1 MNAKDFLALAEALV
15 KTTSSEPSK
24 LRTATSRA
32 YYAAYNVCVKALLD
46 LGFSNLKSSN
56 GHEDV
61 IRYLSS
67 SKDDELQK
75 MSGHLASLRS
85 QRNKADYDL
94 KDPTAEKENN
104 VKLHVAQARIVINTV
119 ERCCQ
124 GPNKESIIQAMKVY
138 DDIKSGRMQSK

>member
-1 MNAKDFLALAEALV
+1 VNAKDFLALAEALV

-46 LGFSNLKSSN
+46 LGFRNLKSSN
-56 GHEDV
+56 GHENV
-61 IRYLSS
+61 IRYLSN

-75 MSGHLASLRS
+75 MSGYLASLRS

-94 KDPTAEKENN
+94 NDATAEKENN
-104 VKLHVAQARIVINTV
+104 VTLHVAQARIVINTV
-119 ERCCQ
+119 ERRCK
-124 GPNKESIIQAMKVY
+124 GPNKASIIQAMKVY
-138 DDIKSGRMQSK
+138 DNIKKGRLPSN